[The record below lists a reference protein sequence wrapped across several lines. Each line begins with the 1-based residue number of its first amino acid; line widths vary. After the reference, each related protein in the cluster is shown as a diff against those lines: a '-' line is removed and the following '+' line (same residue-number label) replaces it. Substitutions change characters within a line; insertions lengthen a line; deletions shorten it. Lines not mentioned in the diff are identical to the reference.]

1 MIFSYMKKGFIYT
14 LILGSMLT
22 ITNSAY
28 TETIEIKDLHKQII
42 ATQEEIDNKINYIE
56 SEIAVKIVTKEELTK
71 KKYEE
76 DLKSQK
82 HKSKNNI
89 NALDFL
95 SSNEKTHFIEQVE
108 KQNTLENILEIEK
121 IAQEQNTENRGN
133 KTEDSN
139 SEKFEIVTT
148 YTTNNVAEAF
158 EKISKELKLSNE
170 DIEGWKFIIF
180 KESGWNTTATNPSS
194 GAYGLGQALP
204 ASKMSPYGDDY
215 LTNPYT
221 QLRWMYSYIIER
233 YGSINNAV
241 SFWNNN
247 GWY

>member
-14 LILGSMLT
+14 LILGSMLS

-42 ATQEEIDNKINYIE
+42 TTQEEIDNKINYIE

-76 DLKSQK
+76 DLKNQK
-82 HKSKNNI
+82 NKIKNNI
-89 NALDFL
+89 NSLEFL
-95 SSNEKTHFIEQVE
+95 SDNEKTYFIEQLD
-108 KQNTLENILEIEK
+108 KQNVLEAVSEIEK
-121 IAQEQNTENRGN
+121 MAQDQNTENKKI
-133 KTEDSN
+133 KTEN
-139 SEKFEIVTT
+139 KASEKFETVTI

-158 EKISKELKLSNE
+158 EKISKELNLSNE
-170 DIEGWKFIIF
+170 DIEDWKFIIT
-180 KESGWNTTATNPSS
+180 KESGWNPTATNPSS
-194 GAYGLGQALP
+194 GAYGLGQALL
-204 ASKMSPYGDDY
+204 ASKMSPYGNDY